1 MNFALTLTSGNRKTG
16 TMPVS
21 TSHKGTCPQS
31 CPFKSKGCYAK
42 GGALNIHWTKV
53 SEGERG
59 YDWNEFLIQIK
70 KNIGRNEIWRHNQ
83 SGDLIGKNN
92 QIDRK
97 ALTELVNANKGKRG
111 FSYTHYPLTPNNL
124 KALKNAND
132 SGFTINVST
141 NHISEVDKAMESGL
155 PVVTVLPYL
164 KDGYSDKVLK
174 TDNGNT
180 VLICPASLGKEI
192 TCKSCTLCQKR
203 DRSFAIGFIAH
214 GNAKNH
220 IGK

>member
-1 MNFALTLTSGNRKTG
+1 MNFALTMVSGNGKTG
-16 TMPVS
+16 AMPVS
-21 TSHKGTCPQS
+21 TSHKGTCPDS
-31 CPFKSKGCYAK
+31 CPLKAQGCYAK
-42 GGALNIHWTKV
+42 GGALNIHWKAV

-59 YDWNEFLIQIK
+59 YEWNDFLIQIK
-70 KNIGRNEIWRHNQ
+70 KIGRNELWRHNQ
-83 SGDLIGKNN
+83 AGDLVGKNN

-97 ALTELVNANKGKRG
+97 ALSELVAANKGRKG

-124 KALKNAND
+124 KALRKANED
-132 SGFTINVST
+132 GFTINVST
-141 NHISEVDKAMESGL
+141 NRLSEVDKALESGL

-164 KDGYSDKVLK
+164 KEGY
-174 TDNGNT
+174 TDRTLQTEGGNT

-214 GNAKNH
+214 GNAKNR